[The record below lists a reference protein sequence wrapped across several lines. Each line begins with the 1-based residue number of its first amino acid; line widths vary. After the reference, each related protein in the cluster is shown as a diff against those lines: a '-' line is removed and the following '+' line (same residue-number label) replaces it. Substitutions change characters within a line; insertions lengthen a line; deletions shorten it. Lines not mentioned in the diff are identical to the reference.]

1 MTAIDVIGLDADDT
15 LWHDER
21 MFIDISTRFHRLLE
35 QYLGP
40 DASGRAADLAETE
53 GSTEDSDTNGQAPA
67 SQARSSQTAIEAAI
81 EHHERA
87 NLELFGYG
95 VKAYTLSLIETAIA
109 STEGRVTAYDIH
121 QIIHWG
127 KEMLAQPVELLDG
140 VAEVVPQLAADYRL
154 IVITKGDLWNQ
165 EAKIA
170 RSRLEKHLEAVEVV
184 AEKDVDTYS
193 RVLKRHGINPK
204 RFVMAGNSLRSDI
217 APVLALGARAVHI
230 SLPTVWALEQVPDD
244 FLNPEDYTEIRT
256 IRELP
261 GVITELAKDAAKKS
275 LGSAKKFID

>member
-40 DASGRAADLAETE
+40 DVSR
-53 GSTEDSDTNGQAPA
+53 SEDSATATDSVADSVTDQPNQPA
-67 SQARSSQTAIEAAI
+67 SNRTAIETAI
-81 EHHERA
+81 EHRERA

-121 QIIHWG
+121 QIIQWG

-140 VAEVVPQLAADYRL
+140 VKEVVPQLAAEYRV

-170 RSRLEKHLEAVEVV
+170 RSRLEEHLDAVEVV
-184 AEKDVDTYS
+184 AEKDTDTYR
-193 RVLKRHGINPK
+193 RVLKQHGIDPK

-217 APVLALGARAVHI
+217 APVLAIGARAVHI
-230 SLPTVWALEQVPDD
+230 SFPTVWALEQVPDG
-244 FLNPEDYTEIRT
+244 FLNPDDYTEIRT

-261 GVITELAKDAAKKS
+261 GVIEALAGEGSKKAINQ
-275 LGSAKKFID
+275 G

>member
-1 MTAIDVIGLDADDT
+1 MKDDRMTAIDVIGLDADDT

-40 DASGRAADLAETE
+40 DASGRAADLAEME
-53 GSTEDSDTNGQAPA
+53 GSAEDSDSGGQAA
-67 SQARSSQTAIEAAI
+67 AAQTAIEAAI

-121 QIIHWG
+121 QIIQWG

-140 VAEVVPQLAADYRL
+140 VAEVLPQLADEYRL

-184 AEKDVDTYS
+184 AEKDEETYS

-230 SLPTVWALEQVPDD
+230 SFPTVWALEQVPDG

-261 GVITELAKDAAKKS
+261 GVIAELAMDAAKKS
-275 LGSAKKFID
+275 INSEIVH

>member
-40 DASGRAADLAETE
+40 DAKAD
-53 GSTEDSDTNGQAPA
+53 S
-67 SQARSSQTAIEAAI
+67 RTAVEAAI

-109 STEGRVTAYDIH
+109 STEGSVTAYDIH
-121 QIIHWG
+121 QIIQWG

-140 VAEVVPQLAADYRL
+140 VAEVVPQLADEYRV

-170 RSRLEKHLEAVEVV
+170 RSGLEKHLDAVEVV
-184 AEKDVDTYS
+184 AEKDEETYR

-230 SLPTVWALEQVPDD
+230 SFPTVWALEQVPEG
-244 FLNPEDYTEIRT
+244 FLNPKDYTEIRT

-261 GVITELAKDAAKKS
+261 EVIERLAKEGMQKAAV
-275 LGSAKKFID
+275 

>member
-40 DASGRAADLAETE
+40 DVSRSA
-53 GSTEDSDTNGQAPA
+53 DSDTATDSVEESAADSATDSVTDQPNQPA
-67 SQARSSQTAIEAAI
+67 SNRTAIETAI
-81 EHHERA
+81 EHRERA

-121 QIIHWG
+121 QIIQWG

-140 VAEVVPQLAADYRL
+140 VKEVVPQLAAEYRV

-170 RSRLEKHLEAVEVV
+170 RSRLEEHLDAVEVV
-184 AEKDVDTYS
+184 AEKDTDTYR
-193 RVLKRHGINPK
+193 RVLKQHGVDPK
-204 RFVMAGNSLRSDI
+204 RFVMAATLYAPTSHPCWPLVQEQCTSASLLSGRWSKCPM
-217 APVLALGARAVHI
+217 A
-230 SLPTVWALEQVPDD
+230 
-244 FLNPEDYTEIRT
+244 F
-256 IRELP
+256 
-261 GVITELAKDAAKKS
+261 
-275 LGSAKKFID
+275 

>member
-35 QYLGP
+35 QYLDL
-40 DASGRAADLAETE
+40 DASNQTE
-53 GSTEDSDTNGQAPA
+53 SSSKTENSNTDGQAEDN
-67 SQARSSQTAIEAAI
+67 QTAIEATI

-109 STEGRVTAYDIH
+109 STKGRVTAYDIR

-140 VAEVVPQLAADYRL
+140 VAEVVPQLADEYRI

-170 RSRLEKHLEAVEVV
+170 RSGLEKHLDAVEVV
-184 AEKDVDTYS
+184 AEKDADTYS

-217 APVLALGARAVHI
+217 APVLALGAQAVHI
-230 SLPTVWALEQVPDD
+230 SFPTVWALEQVPED

-261 GVITELAKDAAKKS
+261 EVVEALAKN
-275 LGSAKKFID
+275 

>member
-1 MTAIDVIGLDADDT
+1 MTAIDAIGLDADDT

-40 DASGRAADLAETE
+40 EAEA
-53 GSTEDSDTNGQAPA
+53 GS
-67 SQARSSQTAIEAAI
+67 RTAVEAAI

-109 STEGRVTAYDIH
+109 STEGSVSAYDIH
-121 QIIHWG
+121 QIIQWG
-127 KEMLAQPVELLDG
+127 KEMLAQPVELLEG
-140 VAEVVPQLAADYRL
+140 VAEVVPQLADEYRV

-170 RSRLEKHLEAVEVV
+170 RSGLEKHLDAVEVV
-184 AEKDVDTYS
+184 AEKDEETYG
-193 RVLKRHGINPK
+193 RVLKRHGINPQ

-230 SLPTVWALEQVPDD
+230 SFPTVWALEQVPDD
-244 FLNPEDYTEIRT
+244 FLNPEDYIEIRT

-261 GVITELAKDAAKKS
+261 EVIERLAKEG
-275 LGSAKKFID
+275 L